1 MITWSAFAHSDVWNP
16 QIKNHTVVFL
26 DGHRVLLFGG
36 YSVGSTNCNKVY
48 VLDINTQIWT
58 EIQTT
63 GTSPSRR
70 NGHSAVIIGN
80 KMVVIGGWDSSTT
93 VASADIFQ
101 LGFDTW
107 TWSKWSVELSSN
119 MCTAAYTQGLIY
131 IFRGGDGQNY
141 YNDMYTIHPTTFELK
156 TVETQGTSPS
166 VRANY
171 ASVILNDCM
180 YIVGGWDGTKRFDD
194 MYRFHIPSCTWE
206 LMAPIADQLVGATL
220 THYRL
225 ANMCDY
231 LVLCGGVPRISLYNV
246 SRNEWH
252 TYTPQPAS
260 STELTYLGRS
270 GHCAIS
276 MLPDQPQIIIIGGTI
291 NGEYP
296 SSTLLFDLSQI
307 EPDVRVECNIT
318 SEFASFF
325 DNEKFSDFRLHFIRE
340 NAINRIEGENAII
353 HAHRIVLASR
363 NDRFKTMLSERWGD
377 IKISNF
383 VQDLEVKV
391 SNVSFNTF
399 YEMIRFIYTG
409 KIEEVHD
416 PIGLLKLSD
425 SYMIPGLKQ
434 CCEGYLKKGS
444 HRRDRFKYPRICS
457 ALQCGTT
464 CYILYILSII

>member
-48 VLDINTQIWT
+48 VLDINTQNWT

-101 LGFDTW
+101 LDFDTW
-107 TWSKWSVELSSN
+107 TWSKWPVELSSN
-119 MCTAAYTQGLIY
+119 MCTAVYTQGLIY

-171 ASVILNDCM
+171 ASVILDNCL

-225 ANMCDY
+225 ANVCDY
-231 LVLCGGVPRISLYNV
+231 LVLCGSVPRISLYNV

-252 TYTPQPAS
+252 TYTPQSVSP
-260 STELTYLGRS
+260 TELTYLGRS

-276 MLPDQPQIIIIGGTI
+276 MLPDQPQIIIIGGSI

-307 EPDVRVECNIT
+307 EPDMRIDRTIT
-318 SEFASFF
+318 PEFSSFF
-325 DNEKFSDFRLHFIRE
+325 NNAQFSDFRLHFK
-340 NAINRIEGENAII
+340 GQHVI
-353 HAHRIVLASR
+353 HAHRIVLASH
-363 NDRFKTMLSERWGD
+363 NERFRTLLSKRWSSAEILD
-377 IKISNF
+377 IKIGK
-383 VQDLEVKV
+383 DEMED
-391 SNVSFNTF
+391 VSFNTF
-399 YEMIRFIYTG
+399 YEMIRFIYSG
-409 KIEEVHD
+409 EIEEAFD
-416 PIGLLKLSD
+416 PIEMLKLAD
-425 SYMIPGLKQ
+425 AYMIPSLKQ
-434 CCEGYLKKGS
+434 CCEVILKKEVTANTVLNLLEYAR
-444 HRRDRFKYPRICS
+444 HYHAEQLIIYCLYF
-457 ALQCGTT
+457 QQ
-464 CYILYILSII
+464 YILL